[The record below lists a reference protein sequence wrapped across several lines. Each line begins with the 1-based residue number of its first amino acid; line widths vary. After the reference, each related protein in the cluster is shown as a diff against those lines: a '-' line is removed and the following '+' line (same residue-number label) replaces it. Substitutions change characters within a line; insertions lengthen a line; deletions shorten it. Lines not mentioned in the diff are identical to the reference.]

1 MHVFGS
7 HRVPGRNSQDGPQYQ
22 VRKRALCQKII
33 VRFYHRDRI
42 ASQTVSYR
50 LPYVLDAVKHRIAHV
65 AAQNRPLGLDRVELR
80 GVLGKNRMAT
90 APPRPAPPPPPPAG
104 RAVHPAHQT
113 CRGTAHHP
121 GIRAT
126 CRTFCKDPSGI
137 LSCWRRWP
145 SCRTGGCDR
154 VPLPSPMVQIRRG
167 FLPCPCLPV
176 RRPVP
181 SAEPAF
187 FDGSIRVQCI
197 PSAANASCSFFP
209 YRPASS
215 DAFFLCSLR
224 RPRLAAFGLA
234 WRGVLQ
240 ENPSLRISSRTECGP

>member
-1 MHVFGS
+1 MWRRRTVRWVSIGS
-7 HRVPGRNSQDGPQYQ
+7 SSGVYLER
-22 VRKRALCQKII
+22 
-33 VRFYHRDRI
+33 
-42 ASQTVSYR
+42 TVW
-50 LPYVLDAVKHRIAHV
+50 P
-65 AAQNRPLGLDRVELR
+65 
-80 GVLGKNRMAT
+80 
-90 APPRPAPPPPPPAG
+90 PPRPAPPPPPPPPAG

-240 ENPSLRISSRTECGP
+240 ENPGLRISSRTEYGP